1 MIKSSCLKKKTFNKL
16 KDNISVM
23 DGQILIQF
31 ATGLVAILLGYLEFE
46 LKEFR
51 KREKAR
57 KKVLRK
63 IFDINKDYRVFFN
76 VLHLQRESII
86 VMLVQIFI
94 MLVMVILFTLIFSF
108 ILNTDPIVEFFIL
121 GFATALIVFD
131 IPALF
136 INKKFR
142 KPDETPAFK
151 LSSSYWFVRY
161 YSLFLNAGVL
171 MIFFLNYHPL
181 DVQGWILQSAEYSF
195 AFILPA
201 LFFLILELPY
211 GLFDTDEI
219 ENKIFQLL
227 AGDFLTKQVVEKKDW
242 FNNVKKTE
250 KLHIERPLLYFQVND
265 KYMFGYLY
273 KIGNYLVITKSK
285 NSDKEATIIE
295 WNSVSSVSS
304 APPANFELK
313 S

>member
-1 MIKSSCLKKKTFNKL
+1 
-16 KDNISVM
+16 
-23 DGQILIQF
+23 
-31 ATGLVAILLGYLEFE
+31 
-46 LKEFR
+46 
-51 KREKAR
+51 
-57 KKVLRK
+57 
-63 IFDINKDYRVFFN
+63 
-76 VLHLQRESII
+76 
-86 VMLVQIFI
+86 MLVQIFI

-201 LFFLILELPY
+201 SFFLILELPY